1 MIAYDKKSSHL
12 SLSNQELGGFGVFF
26 ASLWFHAKIQPGD
39 IGKAWRKEGA
49 RIDSGAISTLMY
61 NVASQKC
68 PKRNSS
74 KTANNQQATQA
85 GSLLFQQNQ
94 PLAFAK
100 CSDVTNWDSDTF
112 EFADSTSTMCH
123 FQPSEDWVADGR
135 CPSKLVTLKFI
146 LNIVYIYIYVSVL
159 NWKPHTIENTNTQHA
174 MRVTSFTIFV
184 MCHVLEECC
193 NGPRRWWD
201 ASLLKELTG
210 LLVLIAKY
218 DDLTRSRSNGC
229 ISHVQF
235 HI

>member
-146 LNIVYIYIYVSVL
+146 LNIVYIYMCQFWIGSHIQLRTQTPNMPCESHHLPSLWCATCWRSV
-159 NWKPHTIENTNTQHA
+159 A
-174 MRVTSFTIFV
+174 MVREDDETLHFYI
-184 MCHVLEECC
+184 
-193 NGPRRWWD
+193 
-201 ASLLKELTG
+201 ELTG

-218 DDLTRSRSNGC
+218 DDLTRSGSNGC

>member
-146 LNIVYIYIYVSVL
+146 LNIVYIYIYICVSFELEATYNWEHKHPTCHASHIIYHLCDVPRVGGVL
-159 NWKPHTIENTNTQHA
+159 QWSAKMMRRFTFKRVDWFVGVNCQIWWSYKKWK
-174 MRVTSFTIFV
+174 
-184 MCHVLEECC
+184 
-193 NGPRRWWD
+193 
-201 ASLLKELTG
+201 
-210 LLVLIAKY
+210 
-218 DDLTRSRSNGC
+218 
-229 ISHVQF
+229 
-235 HI
+235 